1 MTHDI
6 SRRTFIKQ
14 LGAGMVCAAMASA
27 LPARFAFAAAPGS
40 KRFLVVILRGA
51 MDGLVAVVPF
61 GDKAYADIRGSM
73 ALPQDAGTL
82 INLDGF
88 FALHHSLKPLATM
101 FQSKELLILHAVATP
116 YRERSHFD
124 AQDLLENGSDKP
136 HGLSTGWLNR
146 AIAAMGTPPEALAV
160 GPAVPLMLRG
170 SAKVTS
176 WAPSTLP
183 EADEDFLTRV
193 MQMYEHDPL
202 LMNALASAQ
211 EMRDMGD
218 AGMGGMGSARGPRA
232 FIAMMKKAASFMN
245 TATGARIGTVEIGG
259 WDTHAHQGLGTGRLA
274 NNFDILAQ
282 GLDAYRQDM
291 GAAWKDTAVLVVTEF
306 GRTVKGNGTGGTDH
320 GTASVA
326 FLLGGNVNGGR
337 VIGDWPGLSS
347 LYQDRDLMP
356 ANDLRALLKGTLH
369 QHLGI
374 APTQLD
380 ASIFPGS
387 REAGEFGGLFRS
399 G

>member
-6 SRRTFIKQ
+6 SRRTFLKQ
-14 LGAGMVCAAMASA
+14 LGAGAACAAMATT
-27 LPARFAFAAAPGS
+27 LPARFAFAAAPGN
-40 KRFLVVILRGA
+40 KRLLVVILRGA
-51 MDGLVAVVPF
+51 MDGLAAVVPF

-73 ALPQDAGTL
+73 ALPQDAETL

-101 FQSKELLILHAVATP
+101 FAQKELIILHAVATP

-124 AQDLLENGSDKP
+124 AQDLLENGSDTP
-136 HGLSTGWLNR
+136 RSLSTGWLNR
-146 AIAAMGTPPEALAV
+146 AIATMGTPPEALAV
-160 GPAVPLMLRG
+160 GSAVPLMLRG
-170 SAKVTS
+170 SAKVAS
-176 WAPSTLP
+176 WAPSMLP

-193 MQMYEHDPL
+193 MRMYERDPL
-202 LMNALASAQ
+202 LMNALVSAQ
-211 EMRDMGD
+211 EMRRMDSGG
-218 AGMGGMGSARGPRA
+218 GMGGARGPRA

-245 TATGARIGTVEIGG
+245 AASGARIGTVETGG
-259 WDTHAHQGLGTGRLA
+259 WDTHANQGLGTGKLT

-282 GLDAYRQDM
+282 GLEAYREGM

-320 GTASVA
+320 GTASAA
-326 FLLGGNVNGGR
+326 FLLGGSVNGGR
-337 VIGDWPGLSS
+337 IVGDWPGLSK

-374 APTQLD
+374 APAQLE

-387 REAGEFGGLFRS
+387 WGAGEFGGLFR
-399 G
+399 GA